1 MVLLKEK
8 VKKFMKENGWFFI
21 SLILIIILFN
31 YHLPYYIDM
40 PGGIININDR
50 IECDSCSDI
59 NGSLNMLYVSEYE
72 ATIPTYLLSYIIPN
86 WDLEKVSEQQLND
99 ESMDDIYTRNRL
111 MLENSIDNATYVAY
125 KEANKEIELKDK
137 ETLVI
142 ATTMDNGLKIG
153 DKILEVDGKKIDD
166 VSEIKEIIKSK
177 NVNDVMKVKIIRD
190 DKEKEVYVKI
200 KEEKDSKMIGVVIVT
215 NFDYETDPDIE
226 IKFKSSESGSSGG
239 FMMALSIYTK
249 ISDNDI
255 VKGRKIAG
263 TGTIEADGTVGEI
276 DGIKYKIMGASKNK
290 IDIVLVPS
298 ANYKEAIEVKEKYNY
313 DIEIV
318 KIDTFS
324 DAIKYLESTK

>member
-1 MVLLKEK
+1 
-8 VKKFMKENGWFFI
+8 
-21 SLILIIILFN
+21 
-31 YHLPYYIDM
+31 
-40 PGGIININDR
+40 
-50 IECDSCSDI
+50 
-59 NGSLNMLYVSEYE
+59 
-72 ATIPTYLLSYIIPN
+72 
-86 WDLEKVSEQQLND
+86 
-99 ESMDDIYTRNRL
+99 
-111 MLENSIDNATYVAY
+111 
-125 KEANKEIELKDK
+125 
-137 ETLVI
+137 
-142 ATTMDNGLKIG
+142 
-153 DKILEVDGKKIDD
+153 
-166 VSEIKEIIKSK
+166 
-177 NVNDVMKVKIIRD
+177 
-190 DKEKEVYVKI
+190 
-200 KEEKDSKMIGVVIVT
+200 MIGVVIVT
-215 NFDYETDPDIE
+215 NFDYETNPDIE